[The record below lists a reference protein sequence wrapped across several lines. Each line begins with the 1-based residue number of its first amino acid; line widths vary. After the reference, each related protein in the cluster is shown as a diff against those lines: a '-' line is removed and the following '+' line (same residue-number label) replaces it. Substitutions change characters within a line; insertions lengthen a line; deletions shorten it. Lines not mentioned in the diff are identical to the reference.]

1 MTTINPIVVVIAAI
15 AVIHA
20 GVVLTLIK
28 RSKNENNIVE

>member
-1 MTTINPIVVVIAAI
+1 MIHFDPVFVAILLI

-28 RSKNENNIVE
+28 GRKKEDRIME